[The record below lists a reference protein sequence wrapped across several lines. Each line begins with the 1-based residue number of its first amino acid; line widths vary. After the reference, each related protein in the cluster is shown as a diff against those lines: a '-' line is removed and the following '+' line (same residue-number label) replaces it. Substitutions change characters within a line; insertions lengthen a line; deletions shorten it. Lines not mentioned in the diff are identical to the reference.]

1 MLTTTHDFVW
11 RFGGWL
17 ADQPSEIGWGVLVAG
32 ALLGIGFVGW
42 SYQTA
47 LVSLPL
53 GRRLV
58 LTAMRAVLW
67 MVLLLILAAPTRVER
82 SYQSHRP
89 KPLAVLVD
97 RSGSMVATDNRHRRR
112 IDDALARW
120 REAEP
125 AARASFSEIEAFV
138 FGNNLQPIKSP
149 EAETSIGSDQ
159 TKLFGS
165 LQDVLAQ
172 APPGGWG
179 GVLTLTDGLDT
190 VAKDL
195 TREVEKTSRAA
206 LETGTPLYF
215 IAGHNRYAGSRFFT
229 LREFTV
235 PAQVAPLSSLKVEA
249 TFETYEQTARVFDVH
264 LTVNGVA
271 RPPEKV
277 GVEAGRRLI
286 TWSTEGQATAP
297 GVIEFEL
304 QAEGERARASVEVA
318 PLATNRIL
326 YFQGAL
332 DWGYRFLIDIL
343 KRDGSFAVTPV
354 FAIPNPKAVLPTGAL
369 RELPSAA
376 SGLQGYDIVILTN
389 VVASQISAAQ
399 QIALSAWVRDGGVLL
414 FVMPDDDSTQ
424 GLSGSELEKMLPV
437 IFAPPQ
443 ANPATEASRLQE
455 LFRLRA
461 AGATQGTEPLHLLG
475 YAWETSPHV
484 KEIFSIAGDKAGQL
498 TTPLF
503 AGYAHVARAKPG
515 AEVLARHP
523 TAVSKET
530 GEKAILLALQR
541 YGRGQSGVLTTDSL
555 WRWKLN
561 QPTSE
566 RGAELFW
573 QNLFAWLTKERG
585 GRIAFDHPPLHGEVA
600 HEVMFRLRGAKS
612 DQTIQTVATLGDQS
626 ETLTEGQPDGT
637 TRVLSWRPK
646 TEGFWQITATAP
658 DGHTAKHWLSVKA
671 TATQDSEHAGTATDD
686 ELLRQLAVRT
696 GGTVLSN
703 GAPSAWQKPQ
713 SGGELLAERRQLE
726 WHRPWVLGVI
736 LAIYGAEMLLR
747 RRWRLL

>member
-17 ADQPSEIGWGVLVAG
+17 ADQAPEIGWGVLGAG
-32 ALLGIGFVGW
+32 AVLGIAFVVW

-47 LVSLPL
+47 LVALPP
-53 GRRLV
+53 RRRFGLV
-58 LTAMRAVLW
+58 AVRAALW
-67 MVLLLILAAPTRVER
+67 IVLLLVLAAPTRVDR
-82 SYQSHRP
+82 SYQNRSP

-97 RSGSMVATDNRHRRR
+97 RSGSMTAADNRHRRR

-120 REAEP
+120 RESEP
-125 AARASFSEIEAFV
+125 AARATFSEIKSFV
-138 FGNNLQPIKSP
+138 FGNNLQPSKSP
-149 EAETSIGSDQ
+149 EADTSIGSDQ
-159 TKLFGS
+159 TKFFDS
-165 LQDVLAQ
+165 LQEVLAQ

-195 TREVEKTSRAA
+195 TSEVEKTSQAA
-206 LETGTPLYF
+206 LAAGTPLYF
-215 IAGHNRYAGSRFFT
+215 IAGHNRYAGSRFLT
-229 LREFTV
+229 LREFTA
-235 PAQVAPLSSLKVEA
+235 PSQVAPLSSLRVQA
-249 TFETYEQTARVFDVH
+249 TFETYEQTARVFNVN

-277 GVEAGRRLI
+277 GVEAGRRLV

-332 DWGYRFLIDIL
+332 DWGYRFLVDIL

-354 FAIPNPKAVLPTGAL
+354 FALPNPKAVLPAGAL
-369 RELPSAA
+369 RELPSDA

-389 VVASQISAAQ
+389 VAASQLSAAQ
-399 QIALSAWVRDGGVLL
+399 QTALSTWVRDGGVLL

-437 IFAPPQ
+437 IFAPPE

-455 LFRLRA
+455 LFKRRA
-461 AGATQGTEPLHLLG
+461 AGANRGTELVPLLA
-475 YAWETSPHV
+475 YAWESNPRV
-484 KEIFSIAGDKAGQL
+484 KEIFSMAGNKAGQL

-523 TAVSKET
+523 SAVAKET

-561 QPTSE
+561 QPTTE

-573 QNLFAWLTKERG
+573 QNLFSWLTKERG

-600 HEVMFRLRGAKS
+600 HEVTLRLRGAKT

-626 ETLTEGQPDGT
+626 ETLVEGPLDGT
-637 TRVLSWRPK
+637 TRVLVWKPK
-646 TEGFWQITATAP
+646 TEGFWQITATDQA
-658 DGHTAKHWLSVKA
+658 GHTAKHWLSVKT
-671 TATQDSEHAGTATDD
+671 TAHDSEHAGTATDD
-686 ELLRQLAVRT
+686 EVLRQLALRT
-696 GGTVLSN
+696 GGAVLAN
-703 GAPSAWQKPQ
+703 GAPSTWQKEQ
-713 SGGELLAERRQLE
+713 AGGELLAERRQLE
-726 WHRPWVLGVI
+726 WHRPWVLGLI
-736 LAIYGAEMLLR
+736 LGIYGLELVLR
-747 RRWRLL
+747 RRWKLL